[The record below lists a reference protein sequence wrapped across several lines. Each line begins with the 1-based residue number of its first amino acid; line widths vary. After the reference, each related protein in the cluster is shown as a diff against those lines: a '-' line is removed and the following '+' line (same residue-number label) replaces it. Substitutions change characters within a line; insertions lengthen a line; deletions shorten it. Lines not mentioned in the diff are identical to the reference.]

1 MWRCLN
7 CETINEGEVCTV
19 CGEKPPTPEQLE
31 AIRRE
36 ELAAQAA
43 REAREAHMTPPP
55 LRPTRTSTPTAPKPA
70 YRSASDAPVFRD
82 RYDEEMMGVAPVK
95 EKKSGFKM
103 GAVVAVAAV
112 VIAIFVIVAMNITS
126 SNNKQSRY
134 DQAYSL
140 MVDGDY
146 EQAKDIF
153 EELGDYRDSS
163 SMVNECDVR
172 RAEQYVYD
180 GDYIEAYNLY
190 QEMGETF
197 KAEEVVERIYD
208 EAVYQYGM
216 GNYTEAEEYFGYTSG
231 MGNTEDYLTLIDG
244 QNGRASYY
252 ELEELI
258 GFEDASEIIME
269 RYYFDFLKGNWETYS
284 DDYIRFTLEEGTQWC
299 RYNIPNYDGGSWKIE
314 DSIHYIGENGS
325 WNRAWSYKIVNEDTI
340 NVYNYYN
347 SNTYYFYRQ

>member
-36 ELAAQAA
+36 EMAA
-43 REAREAHMTPPP
+43 REAREAREAGMTPPP
-55 LRPTRTSTPTAPKPA
+55 FKPAATPTPTAPRPV
-70 YRSASDAPVFRD
+70 YRPSPDAS
-82 RYDEEMMGVAPVK
+82 VK
-95 EKKSGFKM
+95 EKKGGFKVA
-103 GAVVAVAAV
+103 AVVAVAIV
-112 VIAIFVIVAMNITS
+112 VIAIFIVVAMNITN
-126 SNNKQSRY
+126 SNNNQSRY
-134 DQAYSL
+134 DQAYNL

-153 EELGDYRDSS
+153 EDLGAYRDSS
-163 SMVNECDVR
+163 AMAYECDMR

-190 QEMGETF
+190 QEMGESI
-197 KAEEVVERIYD
+197 KVEEVVEQMYD

-216 GNYTEAEEYFGYTSG
+216 GNYTEAQEYFGYTSG
-231 MGNTEDYLTLIDG
+231 IGNTDDYLTLIEAR
-244 QNGRASYY
+244 NGSGSYY
-252 ELEELI
+252 DVKDII
-258 GFEDASEIIME
+258 GFEDANEIIMD
-269 RYYFDFLKGNWETYS
+269 RYSFDFLKGNWETYS

-299 RYNIPNYDGGSWKIE
+299 RYNIPSYDGGSWKIE
-314 DSIHYIGENGS
+314 DGIHYIGEDGS
-325 WNRAWSYKIVNEDTI
+325 WNRAWSYEIIDEDTI